1 VAWRG
6 VVCPWQDCVH
16 VEDRFLLAGKVS
28 LLFGDYQLAQDLFL
42 HSSRPVEALFMRKD
56 LMHWEQALQLANT
69 LSPAH
74 VPDICVRYGQQL
86 EFHEEFESAFRM
98 FESALGERDEQGNLR
113 CPEELVADA
122 RKGLVRCNIRLGN
135 TRVGLKQAHE
145 IQDAQLYADCAEILE
160 EQKQYAE
167 AAAMYI
173 KGEKYEAAA
182 DLYTKHLIKADK
194 TKIAEAAE
202 IMEKV
207 QNDQLNASFAKVRRV

>member
-1 VAWRG
+1 
-6 VVCPWQDCVH
+6 
-16 VEDRFLLAGKVS
+16 
-28 LLFGDYQLAQDLFL
+28 
-42 HSSRPVEALFMRKD
+42 
-56 LMHWEQALQLANT
+56 
-69 LSPAH
+69 
-74 VPDICVRYGQQL
+74 
-86 EFHEEFESAFRM
+86 
-98 FESALGERDEQGNLR
+98 
-113 CPEELVADA
+113 
-122 RKGLVRCNIRLGN
+122 
-135 TRVGLKQAHE
+135 VGLKQAHE

>member
-1 VAWRG
+1 
-6 VVCPWQDCVH
+6 
-16 VEDRFLLAGKVS
+16 
-28 LLFGDYQLAQDLFL
+28 
-42 HSSRPVEALFMRKD
+42 MRKD

-98 FESALGERDEQGNLR
+98 FEAALGERDEQGNAR
-113 CPEELVADA
+113 CPEALVPDA

-145 IQDAQLYADCAEILE
+145 IQDTQLYADCAEILE

-194 TKIAEAAE
+194 SKIAEAAE

-207 QNDQLNASFAKVRRV
+207 QNDQLNASFAKVGWPAWKHPRPRASRQLNFLPLPLTFAQVGVTITVWGPTHVGAVRDVM